1 MNAEEKAFDRG
12 LVVGMVGAALALA
25 ALIWAA
31 SPTETWSGSP
41 KTGSL
46 PTHMI
51 AVVS

>member
-31 SPTETWSGSP
+31 SPTEAEKLDHCTD
-41 KTGSL
+41 
-46 PTHMI
+46 
-51 AVVS
+51 VVWESKNR